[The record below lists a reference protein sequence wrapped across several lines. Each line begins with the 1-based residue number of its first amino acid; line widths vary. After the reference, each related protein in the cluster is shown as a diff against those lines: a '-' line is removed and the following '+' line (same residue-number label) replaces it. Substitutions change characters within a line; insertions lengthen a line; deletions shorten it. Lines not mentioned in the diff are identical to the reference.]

1 MVRFLRIQTFYS
13 LTVTTGCPVTRIPLW
28 TRCVRST
35 PKVLEHRP
43 DSGSIAQVE
52 SGAGYYGL
60 NYPGAINSEGTA
72 GYRRFGR
79 ADEQGGYRYAG
90 EVDLMQVVTMSECR
104 RICND
109 RMLVGAMHCM
119 WLSEWPGSLTG
130 DCGIFLAARSSQQ
143 VTLWKSFFRYFQH
156 VTNLAH
162 IDGIDVQG
170 MEHTLQI
177 PPTENLPCGPGHD
190 VCMWCAF

>member
-1 MVRFLRIQTFYS
+1 MSSHTHS
-13 LTVTTGCPVTRIPLW
+13 S
-28 TRCVRST
+28 VRST
-35 PKVLEHRP
+35 PRVLEHRP

-72 GYRRFGR
+72 GYRRFGQ
-79 ADEQGGYRYAG
+79 ADEQGGYTYPG

-104 RICND
+104 RICHD

-119 WLSEWPGSLTG
+119 WLSYQPGSIDG
-130 DCGIFLAARSSQQ
+130 DCGVFLATRSSQQ
-143 VTLWKSFFRYFQH
+143 MTLWKSFFRYFQH

-177 PPTENLPCGPGHD
+177 PPTENLPCSASHD
-190 VCMWCAF
+190 VCMWCAFVIF